1 MLSLPTAEARP
12 LELTRSLPVS
22 ARAPEGA
29 LPVSARA
36 PEGALRPQGGVG
48 RLVEFLLVGGLT
60 PVLFGLAWLLRSS
73 LGMDDAELAV
83 GFTFFY
89 AAHLINDPH
98 FAVTYVLFY
107 ADFRERALGD
117 AFVPR
122 QRARYLLAGVLV
134 PLALGGW
141 ALSSLLTRSAHSLGL
156 LIQLMFLLVGWH
168 YVKQGFGIL
177 SVLGARRGVRFGTGE
192 RRVLLFHCY
201 AGWAYAFASPM
212 DTGRRLEEKGVPY
225 LTIAHPPWLE
235 RATAVLFA
243 VSFSAL
249 LVVLIAKRLREGRLP
264 LLAPLTGFLC
274 SIWAWSVYSSLDPL
288 VRYAVPALHSLQ
300 YLYMVWLLKGNQARE
315 RELDPWFEP
324 SLAARLSVLA
334 LSALGLG
341 FLLFHG
347 APELLDHT
355 LVSRSHARAL
365 GPTPYF
371 AALYA
376 VVNIHHYFMDTVIW
390 RQDNPLT
397 RYLRC

>member
-1 MLSLPTAEARP
+1 LGEALGATVRRGFGQNPPMLSLPTAEAPP
-12 LELTRSLPVS
+12 LERQSSLP
-22 ARAPEGA
+22 ARNFA
-29 LPVSARA
+29 
-36 PEGALRPQGGVG
+36 G

-60 PVLFGLAWLLRSS
+60 PVLFVLAWLLRTS
-73 LGMDDAELAV
+73 LGVDDAELAV

-107 ADFRERALGD
+107 ADFRARAFGD

-122 QRARYLLAGVLV
+122 QRARYLWAGLLIPGV
-134 PLALGGW
+134 LGGW
-141 ALSSLLTRSAHSLGL
+141 ALFSLLTGSAYSLGL

-177 SVLGARRGVRFGTGE
+177 SVLGARRGVRFSSGE
-192 RRVLLFHCY
+192 RRVLLIHCY
-201 AGWAYAFASPM
+201 AGWAYAFASPL
-212 DTGRRLEEKGVPY
+212 DTGRSLEEKGVRY

-235 RATAVLFA
+235 RVTALVFA
-243 VSFSAL
+243 ASFVAL
-249 LVVLIAKRLREGRLP
+249 LAVLIAKRLRAGRLP
-264 LLAPLTGFLC
+264 LIAPLTGFLC

-324 SLAARLSVLA
+324 SLTARLTVLA
-334 LSALGLG
+334 LSALALG
-341 FLLFHG
+341 FVLFHG
-347 APELLDHT
+347 APELLDHM
-355 LVSRSHARAL
+355 LVSRERARVL

-376 VVNIHHYFMDTVIW
+376 FVNIHHYFMDTVIW

-397 RYLRC
+397 RYLRS